1 MAPVRRLLPPLGGLD
16 LSPILV
22 FVIINVL
29 EILLRG
35 GTGRRASAWRGVGL
49 LMAETGPFW
58 RWQGEVL
65 SLRCQVQPR
74 ASADRIIGEHGGR
87 LRIRISAVPSE
98 GAANERLC
106 RFLASEFGVA
116 PGAVEIGTGHGSRF
130 NTALVRAP
138 ARIPPDLGHRA
149 GPRLNRKAHSCK
161 IARPTTDPGPWNRE
175 QRPAVSAS

>member
-1 MAPVRRLLPPLGGLD
+1 
-16 LSPILV
+16 
-22 FVIINVL
+22 
-29 EILLRG
+29 
-35 GTGRRASAWRGVGL
+35 
-49 LMAETGPFW
+49 MAETGPFW

-116 PGAVEIGTGHGSRF
+116 PRRGGNRHRHGSRF
-130 NTALVRAP
+130 KTALVRAP
-138 ARIPPDLGHRA
+138 AQDPGRIWASRN
-149 GPRLNRKAHSCK
+149 GPRLNSSSAQLLGWD
-161 IARPTTDPGPWNRE
+161 RPTTDP
-175 QRPAVSAS
+175 A

>member
-1 MAPVRRLLPPLGGLD
+1 
-16 LSPILV
+16 
-22 FVIINVL
+22 
-29 EILLRG
+29 
-35 GTGRRASAWRGVGL
+35 
-49 LMAETGPFW
+49 MAETGPFW

-116 PGAVEIGTGHGSRF
+116 ASAVEIGTGHGNRF
-130 NTALVRAP
+130 KTALIREP
-138 ARIPPDLGHRA
+138 TRIPPDLGIAPARA
-149 GPRLNRKAHSCK
+149 
-161 IARPTTDPGPWNRE
+161 
-175 QRPAVSAS
+175 